1 MENRIALYSP
11 HTSWDAVQVGAVTHG
26 RTDFSYSGWPAP
38 SESRPDIRLRMR
50 VENRIALCSS
60 HTFWDAVHWTV
71 FRLVQFNCLF
81 LLLSQI
87 FKGISAWSIG
97 LNLLDTKWNTFN
109 LVKKYYWKKGF
120 VYSYLLKK
128 RKICIFGFWISSHMC
143 YSKLLPILYLALVR
157 VLLWIYIWHHTR
169 KNLLK

>member
-1 MENRIALYSP
+1 MQERIAIRCMESRIALYSP

-26 RTDFSYSGWPAP
+26 TDFSYSGWPAP
-38 SESRPDIRLRMR
+38 SESRPDIRLQMR

-60 HTFWDAVHWTV
+60 HTSGDAVHWNV

-97 LNLLDTKWNTFN
+97 HNILDTKWDTFN
-109 LVKKYYWKKGF
+109 LVKKILFKKGF
-120 VYSYLLKK
+120 VYSYLFEDTKEKNL
-128 RKICIFGFWISSHMC
+128 
-143 YSKLLPILYLALVR
+143 
-157 VLLWIYIWHHTR
+157 YIWIL
-169 KNLLK
+169 NFLSYVL